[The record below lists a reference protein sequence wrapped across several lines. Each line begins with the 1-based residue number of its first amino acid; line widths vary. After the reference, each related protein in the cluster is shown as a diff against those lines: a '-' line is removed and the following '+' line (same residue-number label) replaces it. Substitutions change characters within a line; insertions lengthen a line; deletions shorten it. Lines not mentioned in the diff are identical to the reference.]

1 MVRVLYGE
9 KLYFEPGERDLI
21 ILKDEVIASYPDGRR
36 ERHTST
42 LIDFG
47 IPGGDSSIART
58 TGLPPAIV
66 ARLFLE
72 GRIPGHGLVLPTL
85 PEMYEPCLAE
95 LEKEGICLQETTVDL

>member
-1 MVRVLYGE
+1 VVGALYGE
-9 KLYFEPGERDLI
+9 KLFFEPGERDLI
-21 ILKDEVIASYPDGRR
+21 ILKDEVVSTFPDGRR

-47 IPGGDSSIART
+47 IPGGDTSIART

-72 GRIPGHGLVLPTL
+72 GRIPGSGLVLPTL
-85 PEMYEPCLAE
+85 PEIYEPCLAE
-95 LEKEGICLQETTVDL
+95 LAKEGIRLQETTVEL